1 MRRPGRRE
9 FARPFLIVSAIVGFA
24 LNSARLEAKPIAQCC
39 QLLATT
45 EVASGGGIEIDLV
58 KWAFTQGALALVL
71 IVVLWSYRRD
81 YARII
86 ARDERDAS
94 VQIATLTALVGDCK
108 GAIEAARAQSAETGK
123 AIDRLARA
131 IERRLTHDHD
141 HGEGGE

>member
-9 FARPFLIVSAIVGFA
+9 LARPLLIVSALVGFA
-24 LNSARLEAKPIAQCC
+24 LNSTQLEAGPMAQCC
-39 QLLATT
+39 QLIAT
-45 EVASGGGIEIDLV
+45 EVVAGGVEIDLV

-86 ARDERDAS
+86 AKDERDTA

-108 GAIEAARAQSAETGK
+108 GAIESARAQSAATEK
-123 AIDRLARA
+123 AIHRLARA
-131 IERRLTHDHD
+131 LERQLAHD
-141 HGEGGE
+141 GETEP

>member
-1 MRRPGRRE
+1 MGRPERRE

-86 ARDERDAS
+86 AKDERDTAI
-94 VQIATLTALVGDCK
+94 QIATLTALVGDCK
-108 GAIEAARAQSAETGK
+108 GAIETSRAQSAATEK
-123 AIDRLARA
+123 AIHRLARA
-131 IERRLTHDHD
+131 LERQIAHDEAD
-141 HGEGGE
+141 S